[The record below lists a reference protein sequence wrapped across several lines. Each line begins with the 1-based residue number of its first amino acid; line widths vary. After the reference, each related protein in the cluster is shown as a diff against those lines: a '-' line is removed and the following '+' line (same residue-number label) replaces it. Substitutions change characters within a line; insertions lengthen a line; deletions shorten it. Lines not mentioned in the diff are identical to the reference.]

1 MASIKQQTLSSSK
14 WNFIERIS
22 SQGIQFLLGIIMAR
36 LLLPSDYGTIGLL
49 AIFFDISQAFIDS
62 GFNSALIRTKD
73 PTQKDYSTV
82 FYFNLLISV
91 AVYAILFFL
100 APSIASFFKIPILCP
115 ILRVQ
120 AVTLIINAAMAVQVS
135 MLNIQLDFKSLAKR
149 KVAATLISGV
159 CGVAFAYAGFGI
171 WSLVHQQII
180 AAGVNLVF
188 ICYVCRWIPKAGFS
202 TESFKRLGAFG
213 SKLLAAGLLHTFY
226 RNFTT
231 FAIGKFYSAQDLG
244 YYSRGTSI
252 ADLPGST
259 INGVLQTVTYPILAK
274 IQDDDKQLVYIYRK
288 YIRIT
293 SLGIFIISGI
303 LCALAKPVILLILT
317 DKWAE
322 SVIYLHI
329 FAFSYMFDHLS
340 TINLN
345 LLKVK
350 GRSDLFLKL
359 EILKKTI
366 SISLILLAIPH
377 GILAICF
384 AKFLYN
390 QIAVFINTYY
400 TGKLFHLGYIQQVKD
415 FSPYLIH
422 CILACIPAYL
432 VTYLELP
439 HIVTIFIGGSLAF
452 FLYWLMLRKNPDMLE
467 LVELLKERFKK
478 KK

>member
-188 ICYVCRWIPKAGFS
+188 ICYVCRWIPKTGFS

-293 SLGIFIISGI
+293 SLGIFIISGV
-303 LCALAKPVILLILT
+303 LCALAKPTILLILT

-415 FSPYLIH
+415 FSPYLIR

-432 VTYLELP
+432 ITYLELP